1 MEPARWAAGGVG
13 GRAPPPALLLQG
25 RGPACTS
32 GWRDPRRRAVR
43 RRGGWREGRVDGKC
57 SLQGGLGSGPAP
69 HPSPQRRRCGGGLT
83 GSRSSGC
90 AHGRCQQSAPGLQRR
105 AAGSGGDGVGHA
117 ALALPQ
123 PTWLCSRP
131 DASSIREK
139 SASAVPQPRQAAHSV
154 CSAWSWEVSS
164 GCIGDCGVGGGDWG
178 GDGWLVTGVEVRK
191 GTAGAAAEGELGRAP
206 GGSLMGRL

>member
-1 MEPARWAAGGVG
+1 MYLGVAEPPPRGCAQTRRVDRGQG
-13 GRAPPPALLLQG
+13 GREVFSSGRPRG
-25 RGPACTS
+25 RGQHPT
-32 GWRDPRRRAVR
+32 PL
-43 RRGGWREGRVDGKC
+43 RRGAG
-57 SLQGGLGSGPAP
+57 A
-69 HPSPQRRRCGGGLT
+69 GGGLT
-83 GSRSSGC
+83 GSGSSGC

-105 AAGSGGDGVGHA
+105 AAGTAGCHRRRLEESGVGHA

-123 PTWLCSRP
+123 PTWFCSRP

-139 SASAVPQPRQAAHSV
+139 SASPVAQPRAAHSV
-154 CSAWSWEVSS
+154 CSAWSWEVSR
-164 GCIGDCGVGGGDWG
+164 GCMGDCGVGGGDWG